1 MFNLNHRINAVAKWL
16 FSFSG
21 EELIT
26 GKYRWHSFV
35 KHFEFLE
42 NGLNE
47 DKNPDSRLLFIKTTV
62 SEEDHHDVVLTFHLH
77 GSLSGIIMDDPKDP
91 TYIKDADLNKYIDA
105 MFRSGYFV
113 DRSVFDEA
121 VTVQER
127 SSIPPGSNPYNYDDI
142 RMGCDIG
149 HNWQAMFHS
158 PVRTEED
165 PKPSL
170 TELVLINTKTGRR
183 FHLDLTR
190 ANELPLVEKKKN
202 ET

>member
-1 MFNLNHRINAVAKWL
+1 MFNVNHRINAVAKWL

-35 KHFEFLE
+35 KHFEFPE
-42 NGLNE
+42 DGLNKGK
-47 DKNPDSRLLFIKTTV
+47 DPDSLLLFIKVTV

-77 GSLSGIIMDDPKDP
+77 GSLSGVIMDDPKDP
-91 TYIKDADLNKYIDA
+91 SYLNDACVNNYIDA
-105 MFRSGYFV
+105 MFQAGHFV
-113 DRSVFDEA
+113 DQSMFAQA

-127 SSIPPGSNPYNYDDI
+127 SSIPPGSNPYLHDSI

-149 HNWQAMFHS
+149 HHWQAMFYS
-158 PVRTEED
+158 PQSSEED
-165 PKPSL
+165 PKPCL
-170 TELVLINTKTGRR
+170 KELVLINTKTGRR
-183 FHLDLTR
+183 FHLDLTK
-190 ANELPLVEKKKN
+190 ANELPEIKKN